1 MDLGSLFMV
10 AFADDPQVCH
20 ALQGQVGKILSD
32 TRCIEWVSVALGGEE
47 RLDDVVEMSAR
58 HRVAS

>member
-1 MDLGSLFMV
+1 MV